1 MEVSFISSKKYLLW
15 VSGDKLFKYS
25 QIAKISH
32 VHPLII
38 FLNLWIFPAF
48 LLDFYFLQVYEFDF
62 FFKISTYIEASF
74 CSIIHVASRFCNEG
88 RVCFFEALL
97 SRVWREGAVGWHC
110 QSIHL
115 TSYLSLDYLKS
126 GPHCCY
132 SNLYIISHTFLDC

>member
-1 MEVSFISSKKYLLW
+1 MSFISSKKYLLW

-38 FLNLWIFPAF
+38 FLNLWIFTAF
-48 LLDFYFLQVYEFDF
+48 LLDFYFLQVYEFFFF
-62 FFKISTYIEASF
+62 FFKISAYIEASF

-97 SRVWREGAVGWHC
+97 SIVWREGAVGWCC

-115 TSYLSLDYLKS
+115 TSCLSLDYLKS
-126 GPHCCY
+126 SPLCCY
-132 SNLYIISHTFLDC
+132 SNL